1 MTALTR
7 MRLPNGTAVLQLNP
21 AETGLQYRDIVATRA
36 YLQYGLTVEP
46 GDTVVD
52 VGANV
57 GISSLFF
64 HWEAPGV
71 RVVAVEPV
79 PLLHEALEANL
90 REHGVDGVALRCGL
104 ASEPGTAELT
114 YYPEVTVMTS
124 LYGDPEHDA
133 AVTRAFLHNSGF
145 APADVDDF
153 VADRHAAETVDCE
166 LRTLSDVLADE
177 GVGEVGLL
185 KVNVEK
191 AERDVLAGV
200 AEEDWPRI
208 RQLTMQVHDL
218 DAGHVAAVRD
228 ELAGRGYDVAV
239 DQDPLLAGTDI
250 HDVFAVRR

>member
-36 YLQYGLTVEP
+36 YLQHGLTVEP

-57 GISSLFF
+57 GISCLFF

-114 YYPEVTVMTS
+114 YYPAVTVMTS

-185 KVNVEK
+185 
-191 AERDVLAGV
+191 GV